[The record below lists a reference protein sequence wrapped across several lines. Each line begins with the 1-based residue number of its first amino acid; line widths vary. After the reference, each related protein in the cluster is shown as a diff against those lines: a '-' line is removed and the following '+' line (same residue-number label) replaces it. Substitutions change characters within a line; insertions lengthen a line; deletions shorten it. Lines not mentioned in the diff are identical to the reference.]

1 MNPQLRDDI
10 IARLT
15 QQLKGKAVK
24 QYISKIECPSC
35 NQREA
40 FTNVDAPWMVKCGRE
55 NRCGAQHHVKD
66 LFPELFETWTERY
79 APKDEAAQKAN
90 PTAVAD
96 GYLRDGRGFD
106 LMKIRGW
113 YTQEYYH
120 DHKINQGTTT
130 VRFALPNGHWER
142 LLDKPQ
148 RFGKQ
153 KARIIG
159 NYKGTA
165 WVPPILTAKELAEAK
180 EIWITEGIFDAIA
193 LMHEGI
199 TAISNL
205 SSANYIDVTLEEI
218 RKAVPQGGK
227 LPTLVWAQD
236 GDRAGRKA
244 TLKHRDRAEA
254 SGWEC
259 EAAQIPLMDGRRH
272 DWNDLLQ
279 RERLGAKD
287 LDRYRYY
294 GDLLLARTAAE
305 KALLIYNHNAQ
316 NDRGKREFWFEFGG
330 KLWWWKLDLEAFDRE
345 MREQE
350 ADGPEQMSEQQRE
363 TALKAA
369 GMLSCVC
376 SAVPTPLYFQR
387 NSVTDESW
395 YYFRIEMPDESVH
408 KHAFTPKQLTSA
420 SEFKNRLL
428 GIKNAWWIG
437 SGKQLDRIMQDQMI
451 GLRTVETIDYIG
463 YSKDHGVYVFTD
475 VAIKDGKVVPI
486 NDEDFY
492 QFGKLSLKTLAGSP
506 EIQLNTDTSEYNPHW
521 ASQVAQGF
529 GSIGVVTTAWWLGA
543 LFAEQIRRKH
553 KSFPFFE
560 LVGEAGA
567 GKSTLIEFLWKTCGR
582 IDEEGFDPGKLS
594 LPARSR
600 KFAQVSNLPVV
611 LIEADRDSDKAK
623 AKQFDWDEMKPLFNG
638 RAIRSIGLKTTGNE
652 TKEQPF
658 RGSIMISQNAQ
669 VEASEAILSRICH
682 ITLTREHQNAQ
693 TRVAAEWLESIP
705 MANVSG
711 FLLQA
716 TRAEQHLMEIFD
728 KAAKHYEKYLYQL
741 DEIRMI
747 RIAQCHGQ
755 LIALVDCLGEKGL
768 GLLPEPIIAEARK
781 FVVEMAK
788 ERQAAL
794 NADHPMV
801 TEFWEAFDYIEGT
814 GDSITSKLNHFGTG
828 SNQIAVNLKQFE
840 RWCGEFKLRTPE
852 MRTLKQLLR
861 TSKSRKFL
869 DSNRSVSSKILEGG
883 KTVKCWVFDK
893 G

>member
-10 IARLT
+10 IDRLT
-15 QQLKGKAVK
+15 NQLKGKPAR

-40 FTNVDAPWMVKCGRE
+40 FTSADAPWMVKCGRD

-66 LFPELFETWTERY
+66 LFPELFESWTERY
-79 APKDEAAQKAN
+79 APQDEAARQAN

-106 LMKIRGW
+106 LIKIRGW
-113 YTQEYYH
+113 YTQEFYH
-120 DHKINQGTTT
+120 DHRINQGTTT

-148 RFGKQ
+148 RFGKK

-159 NYKGTA
+159 NYKGIA

-218 RKAVPQGGK
+218 RKAVPQGGA

-254 SGWEC
+254 AGWEC
-259 EAAQIPLMDGRRH
+259 EAAQIPLIDGRRR

-279 RERLGAKD
+279 MERLGAKD

-294 GDLLLARTAAE
+294 GDLLLARKPGE
-305 KALLIYNHNAQ
+305 KALLMYNHREQ
-316 NDRGKREFWFEFGG
+316 REFWFEFGG
-330 KLWWWKLDLEAFDRE
+330 KLWWWKLDMDAYDRE
-345 MREQE
+345 LKSLDASGVEMLGAEDRE
-350 ADGPEQMSEQQRE
+350 RV
-363 TALKAA
+363 LKNA
-369 GMLSCVC
+369 GVLACVC

-387 NSVTDESW
+387 NEVTDEST

-408 KHAFTPKQLTSA
+408 KHAFTPKQLTSS

-437 SGKQLDRIMQDQMI
+437 SGKQLDRIMQDQMM

-463 YSKDHGVYVFTD
+463 YTKEHGVYVFTEQ
-475 VAIKDGKVVPI
+475 AIKDGKNVTI

-506 EIQLNTDTSEYNPHW
+506 EIQINTHMNEYDPHW
-521 ASQVAQGF
+521 ASQVSQAF
-529 GSIGVVTTAWWLGA
+529 GSAGVVTTAWWLGA
-543 LFAEQIRRKH
+543 FFAEQIRQAH
-553 KSFPFFE
+553 KSYPFFE

-567 GKSTLIEFLWKTCGR
+567 GKSTLIEFLWKASGR
-582 IDEEGFDPGKLS
+582 ADHEGFDPSKATKVGRYR
-594 LPARSR
+594 A
-600 KFAQVSNLPVV
+600 FAQVSNLPVV
-611 LIEADRDSDKAK
+611 MIEADRDSGDKNK
-623 AKQFDWDEMKPLFNG
+623 AGQFDWDELKTAFNG
-638 RAIRSIGLKTTGNE
+638 RAIRSMGVKTASNE
-652 TKEQPF
+652 TREPPF
-658 RGSIMISQNAQ
+658 RGAIMISQNAQ
-669 VEASEAILSRICH
+669 VEASEAILSRIGH
-682 ITLTREHQNAQ
+682 VTLTREHQTAQ
-693 TRVAAEWLESIP
+693 TKVAAEWLERIP
-705 MANVSG
+705 MENVSG

-716 TRAEQHLMEIFD
+716 TRAEQQLMEIFD
-728 KAAKHYEKYLYQL
+728 KASTHYEAWLLSL
-741 DEIRMI
+741 DEVRMV
-747 RIAQCHGQ
+747 RIAKNHGQ
-755 LIALVDCLGEKGL
+755 LMALVDCLGAKGL

-781 FVVEMAK
+781 FVTDMAK

-814 GDSITSKLNHFGTG
+814 GDSSKPKLNHFGPEAA
-828 SNQIAVNLKQFE
+828 QVAVNLKEFE
-840 RWCGEFKLRTPE
+840 RWCGEFKLRTPD
-852 MRTLKQLLR
+852 MRMLKHLLR
-861 TSKSRKFL
+861 TSKTRKFI
-869 DSNRSVSSKILEGG
+869 DANRSVRSRIPEQC

-893 G
+893 E

>member
-1 MNPQLRDDI
+1 MNPQLREDI
-10 IARLT
+10 VAKLT

-24 QYISKIECPSC
+24 KYISKIECPSC

-40 FTNVDAPWMVKCGRE
+40 FTNVDAPWMVKCGRD

-79 APKDEAAQKAN
+79 APKEEAERQKN

-106 LMKIRGW
+106 LIKIRGW

-120 DHKINQGTTT
+120 DHDINQGTTT

-159 NYKGTA
+159 SFKGIA
-165 WVPPILTAKELAEAK
+165 WVPSILTVKDLAEAK

-205 SSANYIDVTLEEI
+205 SSANYIDATLEEI
-218 RKAVPQGGK
+218 RAAVPAGGK

-254 SGWEC
+254 AGWTC
-259 EAAQIPLMDGRRH
+259 EAAQIPLIDGRRY

-279 RERLGAKD
+279 LERLGAKD
-287 LDRYRYY
+287 LDKYRYY
-294 GDLLLARTAAE
+294 GDLLLAKSPGE
-305 KALLIYNHNAQ
+305 KALIMYHN
-316 NDRGKREFWFEFGG
+316 RERREFWFEFAG
-330 KLWWWKLDLEAFDRE
+330 KLWWWKLDMDAYDRE
-345 MREQE
+345 LRSFSD
-350 ADGPEQMSEQQRE
+350 DGPESLKPEQRE
-363 TALKAA
+363 MVLKNA
-369 GMLSCVC
+369 GVLACVC

-387 NSVTDESW
+387 NTVTDESW

-451 GLRTVETIDYIG
+451 SLRTVETIDYIG
-463 YSKDHGVYVFTD
+463 YSKEHGTYVFTD
-475 VAIKDGKVVPI
+475 VAIKDGKLAPI

-506 EIQLNTDTSEYNPHW
+506 EIHVNTDINGYNPHW
-521 ASQVAQGF
+521 ASHVAQAF
-529 GSIGVVTTAWWLGA
+529 GSAGVVAVAFWLGT
-543 LFAEQIRRKH
+543 LFAEQIRQKH
-553 KSFPFFE
+553 KSYPFFE

-567 GKSTLIEFLWKTCGR
+567 GKSTLIEFMWKLCGR
-582 IDEEGFDPGKLS
+582 GDYEGFDPSKS
-594 LPARSR
+594 SIAARGR
-600 KFAQVSNLPVV
+600 AFAQVSNLPIV
-611 LIEADRDSDKAK
+611 LIEADRESDKAK
-623 AKQFDWDEMKPLFNG
+623 ARQFDWDELKTAFNG
-638 RAIRSIGLKTTGNE
+638 RAIRSRGVKTSGNE
-652 TKEQPF
+652 TYEPPF
-658 RGSIMISQNAQ
+658 RGAIVISQNAQ
-669 VEASEAILSRICH
+669 VEASEAILSRIVH
-682 ITLTREHQNAQ
+682 ITLTREHQTAQ
-693 TRVAAEWLESIP
+693 TKVAAEWLERIP
-705 MANVSG
+705 MENVSG

-716 TRAEQHLMEIFD
+716 TRAEQQLMEIFD
-728 KAAKHYEKYLYQL
+728 KAAAHYETHLL
-741 DEIRMI
+741 ALEEIRMI
-747 RIAQCHGQ
+747 RIAKCHGQ
-755 LIALVDCLGEKGL
+755 LMALVECLGEKGL

-781 FVVEMAK
+781 FVTEMAK
-788 ERQAAL
+788 QRQAAL

-801 TEFWEAFDYIEGT
+801 TEFWEAFDYIESAHKGEQ
-814 GDSITSKLNHFGTG
+814 SRLNHYGDD
-828 SNQIAVNLKQFE
+828 SKQIAVNLKEFE
-840 RWCGEFKLRTPE
+840 HLCGEYKLRPQD
-852 MRTLKQLLR
+852 MRTLKHLLR
-861 TSKSRKFL
+861 TSKTRKFIE
-869 DSNRSVSSKILEGG
+869 SNKSVGSRIAG
-883 KTVKCWVFDK
+883 KTVKCWVFEKD
-893 G
+893 